1 MANQQVIISVLADVS
16 KFSKR
21 MRGLGDT
28 FADFGRKA
36 LIGTAVVAGAL
47 GKLGYDALKAAE
59 EAQVAD
65 NRLNSI
71 AESMGLFGSKAGEVS
86 KRLQDYAAAQSLATG
101 IDDEAI
107 KATQAKLLT
116 FGELAKSADVVN
128 GAFDRATNAAIDLAA
143 AGFGDA
149 ESNATQLGKALQ
161 DPVKGL
167 TALTRVGVTF
177 TDEQKKQIEALV
189 EANDTLGAQ
198 EIILS
203 AIEGQVGGTAE
214 ATAKSTDKI
223 RNAFEEVSETI
234 GTALLPYVED
244 LVTAFVEWLQ
254 NDETIAF
261 FEDVKTAIANFIDAF
276 KVAFED
282 PAVKDSFERLNNG
295 IKNFFEYLASPE
307 GKKTIQDFANMIVR
321 AMAAAN
327 EALFLTFFMINA
339 IALAAQGNFS
349 GLSMTYDQFK
359 DSYLPTSTPAS
370 RLPTVADRAAPR
382 VTVNVSGITPLATT
396 GRTVMDAIN
405 NASRLGVRP

>member
-16 KFSKR
+16 KFSNR

-28 FADFGRKA
+28 FGDLGRKA
-36 LIGTAVVAGAL
+36 LIGTAIVAGAL
-47 GKLGYDALKAAE
+47 GKVAWDALKAAE
-59 EAQVAD
+59 ASQVAD
-65 NRLNSI
+65 ARLNNI
-71 AESMGLFGSKAGEVS
+71 ADSMGLFGSKAGEVS
-86 KRLQDYAAAQSLATG
+86 KRLQDYAQKQSLATG

-116 FGELAKSADVVN
+116 FAELAKSAGNVG
-128 GAFDRATNAAIDLAA
+128 GAFDRATDAAIDLAA
-143 AGFGDA
+143 AGFGEA
-149 ESNATQLGKALQ
+149 EGNAVQLGKALN
-161 DPVKGL
+161 DPIKGIS
-167 TALTRVGVTF
+167 ALTRVGVTF
-177 TDEQKKQIEALV
+177 TDAEQDKIKALV
-189 EANDTLGAQ
+189 ESNDMLGAQ
-198 EIILS
+198 NIILE
-203 AIEGQVGGTAE
+203 AIETQVGGTAE

-223 RNAFEEVSETI
+223 KNAFDEVSETI
-234 GTALLPYVED
+234 GGALLPYVED
-244 LVTAFVEWLQ
+244 LALAFVEWLQ
-254 NDETIAF
+254 DDETIAF

-276 KVAFED
+276 KIAFED

-359 DSYLPTSTPAS
+359 NSYLPTNTPV
-370 RLPTVADRAAPR
+370 RTNPIVADRQAAP
-382 VTVNVSGITPLATT
+382 VTVNITGITPLATT
-396 GRTVMDAIN
+396 GRTMLDAIN
-405 NASRLGVRP
+405 NANRLGVRG